1 MADKFIVTFQEVVT
15 YETVV
20 EASDVSDA
28 VLVAK
33 VYFEQGEFTKEVD
46 AETGTFAVKHATAGD
61 LREPVNSTQPQ
72 T

>member
-1 MADKFIVTFQEVVT
+1 MPEKFVVTFQEVIT

-20 EASDVSDA
+20 EAPDVSDA

-33 VYFEQGEFTKEVD
+33 VYFDQGEFTREVD

-61 LREPVNSTQPQ
+61 EREPVNSTKPQ